1 LGMEL
6 AMSRYDRVRYRLSLE
21 WICFYFWAYRKFS
34 RISAAVA
41 PNTAKK
47 LDKRRVDITYSP

>member
-1 LGMEL
+1 
-6 AMSRYDRVRYRLSLE
+6 MSRYDRVRYRLSLQ

-34 RISAAVA
+34 RLSAAVS

-47 LDKRRVDITYSP
+47 LDKGRVNITPSL

>member
-1 LGMEL
+1 
-6 AMSRYDRVRYRLSLE
+6 MSRYDRVRYRLSLE

-34 RISAAVA
+34 RLSAAVA

-47 LDKRRVDITYSP
+47 LDKRRVDITYSR